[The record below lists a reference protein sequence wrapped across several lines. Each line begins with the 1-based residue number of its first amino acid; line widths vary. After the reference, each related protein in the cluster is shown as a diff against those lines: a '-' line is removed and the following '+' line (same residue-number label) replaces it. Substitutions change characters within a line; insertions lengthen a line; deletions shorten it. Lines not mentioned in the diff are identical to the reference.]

1 MPVPDGANLWV
12 KICGLTTTEGV
23 AAAVAAQADAIGFVF
38 APSKRRVTP
47 ERASEL
53 ARGVPKHVARV
64 AVMLHPTQ
72 AELDA
77 VLSGFGPD
85 VLQTDA
91 EDLAQ
96 LDIPAALLVT
106 PVVRTATDTLRAP
119 RILFEGAMS
128 GVGKIA
134 DWNAAATMAKR
145 TQLILAGGLD
155 AANVDAAVRAVM
167 PFGVDVS
174 SGVERAPGIKDERK
188 IHEFIRA
195 ARAARAGA

>member
-23 AAAVAAQADAIGFVF
+23 AAAVAARADAIGFVF

-47 ERASEL
+47 ERATEL
-53 ARGVPKHVARV
+53 AHGAPDHVVRV

-72 AELDA
+72 AELD
-77 VLSGFGPD
+77 VVWSGFTPD
-85 VLQTDA
+85 VLQTDV

-96 LDIPAALLVT
+96 LDIPTGLLVT
-106 PVVRTATDTLRAP
+106 PVMRTAIESPAP
-119 RILFEGAMS
+119 RILFEGAVS
-128 GVGKIA
+128 GVGKVA
-134 DWNAAATMAKR
+134 DWNVAATMAKR

-155 AANVDAAVRAVM
+155 AANVGAAVRAVA

-188 IHEFIRA
+188 IHEFIQA
-195 ARAARAGA
+195 ARAAWGA